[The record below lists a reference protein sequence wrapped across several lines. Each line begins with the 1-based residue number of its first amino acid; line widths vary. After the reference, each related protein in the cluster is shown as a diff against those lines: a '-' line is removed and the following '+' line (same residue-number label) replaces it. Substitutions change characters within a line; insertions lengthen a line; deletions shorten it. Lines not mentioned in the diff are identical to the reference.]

1 MIEIWG
7 FFQVYFSTKSIE
19 NMIEETE
26 STSRKIQYKFSN
38 SNIDYQM
45 VYSKIL
51 VEIYADCCAI
61 ACYYLL

>member
-7 FFQVYFSTKSIE
+7 FFQVYFSTKS
-19 NMIEETE
+19 IEETE